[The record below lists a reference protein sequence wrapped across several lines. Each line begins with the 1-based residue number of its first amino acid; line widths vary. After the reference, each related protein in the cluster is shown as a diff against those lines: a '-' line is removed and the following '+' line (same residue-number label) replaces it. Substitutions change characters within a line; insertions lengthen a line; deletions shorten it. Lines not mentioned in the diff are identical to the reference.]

1 MVRSSL
7 IRKKLT
13 LVEIAT
19 CCDSLSFVAI
29 CCTSRCHS
37 MYNMPVSFKRY
48 NNDDDDNN
56 NNDNNDDDNSNN
68 NHNNNNNSN
77 NNNNDNNNKASK
89 KVLAQLKQAVA

>member
-13 LVEIAT
+13 LVEVAT

-37 MYNMPVSFKRY
+37 MYHMPVFFKRY
-48 NNDDDDNN
+48 NNNDDDNN
-56 NNDNNDDDNSNN
+56 NNNDNDDDNSNDN
-68 NHNNNNNSN
+68 NNNNNNNS

-89 KVLAQLKQAVA
+89 KVLAQFKQAVA

>member
-56 NNDNNDDDNSNN
+56 NDNNDDDNSNN